1 MSVML
6 AGLNFIVNTYFNFF
20 SNSFF
25 CSSVVHTNMVHTP
38 TAISTMRV
46 YRKKSIVTTI
56 TQTSNLKKMYTTP
69 LHFISAVLSIIFQ
82 TSCNMVV
89 DFAADIKLL
98 NIPLA

>member
-46 YRKKSIVTTI
+46 SVQKKICHCDDHHTNS
-56 TQTSNLKKMYTTP
+56 QK
-69 LHFISAVLSIIFQ
+69 F
-82 TSCNMVV
+82 
-89 DFAADIKLL
+89 
-98 NIPLA
+98 